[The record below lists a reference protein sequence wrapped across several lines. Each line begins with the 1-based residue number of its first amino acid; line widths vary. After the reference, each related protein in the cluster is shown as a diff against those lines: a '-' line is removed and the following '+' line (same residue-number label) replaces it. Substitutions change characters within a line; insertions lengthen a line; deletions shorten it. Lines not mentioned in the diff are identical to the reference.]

1 MSTSNQV
8 DDAPP
13 LGLGIIGAG
22 GFGTFVCSAAAGL
35 PGVRVVA
42 LADEDAA
49 RAARLAAASGATVA
63 ADLTAMLTDDRVEAV
78 IIATPPSTH
87 AALAIRAFEAG
98 RHVFS
103 EKPMA
108 LSVEDARRVSAAAA
122 SSGRVYVVD
131 HVIRYN
137 PIITAVERLRDEGLV
152 GPLQRFSFEN
162 AASHEF
168 LQPDHWFWDPD
179 LSGGILLEHGVHFFD
194 VAAELIGAPAREVQ
208 TMGYRRADGRVDTV
222 VATVAHT
229 NGVLATHAHGFCHA
243 SRAER
248 QLMRLDCGL
257 TEILIHG
264 WIPLLAEFNAWV
276 DDQGAEAYEALPA
289 RAQQL
294 LNVQGAR
301 LGGAELITVDVRRNA
316 AEPATHTRD
325 RDFQA
330 PHHRDDHDR
339 PGLARGAP
347 AGLLRERAGCHQ
359 RPGNLCS
366 HRWVT
371 PSGGRFGRL
380 GRPSGVCRYS
390 RTRRWH
396 DGPGPAVGDRS
407 RWRGRG
413 RLPDD
418 Q

>member
-1 MSTSNQV
+1 MMPS
-8 DDAPP
+8 
-13 LGLGIIGAG
+13 GAENG
-22 GFGTFVCSAAAGL
+22 
-35 PGVRVVA
+35 
-42 LADEDAA
+42 
-49 RAARLAAASGATVA
+49 ASGATVA

-87 AALAIRAFEAG
+87 AALAVRAFEAG

-162 AASHEF
+162 AASDEF

-229 NGVLATHAHGFCHA
+229 NGALATHAHGFCHA

-264 WIPLLAEFNAWV
+264 WIPLLAEFDAWV
-276 DDQGAEAYEALPA
+276 DDQGAEAYETLPA

-294 LNVQGAR
+294 LNVRGAR
-301 LGGAELITVDVRRNA
+301 LGGTESITVDVQRNA

-330 PHHRDDHDR
+330 PHHVTTTIDLGWPEAHLRVYSESVRAALSD
-339 PGLARGAP
+339 LATCARTGGSP
-347 AGLLRERAGCHQ
+347 RAGAVDSLTTSDAGWIETSPTVLPSIRSSSSLAAE
-359 RPGNLCS
+359 RPRSCGDVATVV
-366 HRWVT
+366 R
-371 PSGGRFGRL
+371 GGRM
-380 GRPSGVCRYS
+380 
-390 RTRRWH
+390 
-396 DGPGPAVGDRS
+396 
-407 RWRGRG
+407 
-413 RLPDD
+413 
-418 Q
+418 

>member
-1 MSTSNQV
+1 MSSVEHTPMSTSNQV

-22 GFGTFVCSAAAGL
+22 GFGTFVCNAAAGL

-49 RAARLAAASGATVA
+49 QAARLAAASGATVA

-87 AALAIRAFEAG
+87 AALAVRAFEAG

-122 SSGRVYVVD
+122 SSDRVYVVD

-162 AASHEF
+162 AASDEF

-229 NGVLATHAHGFCHA
+229 NGALATHAHGFCHA

-294 LNVQGAR
+294 LNVRGAR
-301 LGGAELITVDVRRNA
+301 LGGTESITVDVQRNA

-330 PHHRDDHDR
+330 PHHVTTTIDLGWPEAHLRVYSESVRAALSD
-339 PGLARGAP
+339 LATCARTGGSP
-347 AGLLRERAGCHQ
+347 RAGAEAGASAVQVACA
-359 RPGNLCS
+359 G
-366 HRWVT
+366 
-371 PSGGRFGRL
+371 
-380 GRPSGVCRYS
+380 
-390 RTRRWH
+390 TRALA
-396 DGPGPAVGDRS
+396 DGTTVQVR
-407 RWRGRG
+407 R
-413 RLPDD
+413 
-418 Q
+418 